1 MPTKHQRIPVTNDPD
16 LTEALRRVESLFH
29 GAPAARIVHDLAIKG
44 AAAMEREQAERA
56 AAIERLIERSTN
68 RSEGLDWD
76 VLENVD
82 DLAWARD

>member
-16 LTEALRRVESLFH
+16 LTEALRRVEPLFQ

-44 AAAMEREQAERA
+44 AEAMEREQDQRV
-56 AAIERLIERSTN
+56 AAIERLIERSTT